1 MDKLDIPS
9 SVIESETRLQ
19 SKCAMWFDQKAGR
32 VTASNIR
39 AACHTDPD
47 KPAVSLLKKLCY
59 PVACKDPNNNT
70 PHSLRWGT
78 EHEDKVVEE
87 YTKVMESQ
95 HSNLTV
101 RKGGLVINPHYPW
114 LGASPDGI
122 LICDCHEMGVLE
134 VKAPSSLQNVTLME
148 KSKEDRTFCLRG
160 RR

>member
-1 MDKLDIPS
+1 MAAIRTVEYAEGSQIAFTKAQRKRSADG
-9 SVIESETRLQ
+9 
-19 SKCAMWFDQKAGR
+19 CACR
-32 VTASNIR
+32 
-39 AACHTDPD
+39 TDPD

-59 PVACKDPNNNT
+59 PVAYKDPNNNT

-134 VKAPSSLQNVTLME
+134 VEQAQLLAL
-148 KSKEDRTFCLRG
+148 RTN
-160 RR
+160 